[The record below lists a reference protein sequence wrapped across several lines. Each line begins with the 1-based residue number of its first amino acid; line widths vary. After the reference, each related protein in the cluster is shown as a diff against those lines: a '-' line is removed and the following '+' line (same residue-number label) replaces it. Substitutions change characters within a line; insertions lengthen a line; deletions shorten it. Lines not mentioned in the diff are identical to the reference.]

1 MPSWVWYYE
10 KHGWVKMGDA
20 INDDIN
26 EALFNTPFTDESA
39 AMASGS
45 DVVHSQAPFPTQL
58 QVSHHWRNP
67 KGKWKQTIYTL
78 YLQDMYQKSSDNSTI
93 RRIAGF
99 KDDKRTQPFVWQT
112 AQEQHV
118 ELMLLRHIM
127 RAEPNEEG
135 DSPHPSTIP
144 PPLTDWLSDLA
155 HVSSPKNGEGYGS
168 QPSGAAVTY
177 DQKPFYDNQGTSTSI
192 STSASSG
199 TTIPPPPGLE
209 PVGSQPKG
217 HTSTSRLTRVDEVGA
232 CWNEDMDTMVSFRST
247 VNASVSNVV
256 PSWHPND
263 PAVKK
268 PWKCPEGYC
277 VGSNLGSV
285 ATDAAHVALPLSAT
299 ESAPSECQ
307 SDDSWTH
314 IQQGKLSNEEYKE
327 RLQREMR
334 RINALDLSVPGD
346 VQAVQE

>member
-26 EALFNTPFTDESA
+26 EALYKTPFTDESG

-58 QVSHHWRNP
+58 RVSHDWRNP

-78 YLQDMYQKSSDNSTI
+78 YLQEMIQKSSDNCTI

-112 AQEQHV
+112 EQEQHD
-118 ELMLLRHIM
+118 ELMTLRHIM

-135 DSPHPSTIP
+135 DSAHPSTIP
-144 PPLTDWLSDLA
+144 PPLTDWRSDLT
-155 HVSSPKNGEGYGS
+155 HVSSPENGEGCGS

-177 DQKPFYDNQGTSTSI
+177 DQEPFYVNQGTSTSI

-209 PVGSQPKG
+209 PAGSQPKG
-217 HTSTSRLTRVDEVGA
+217 HTSTSRLTRVDEVDN
-232 CWNEDMDTMVSFRST
+232 CWNEPVS
-247 VNASVSNVV
+247 
-256 PSWHPND
+256 SWHPSD
-263 PAVKK
+263 HYVKK
-268 PWKCPEGYC
+268 PWKCPEGFV
-277 VGSNLGSV
+277 VGSKLCFD
-285 ATDAAHVALPLSAT
+285 ATDAAHVAKPSSVT
-299 ESAPSECQ
+299 DSAPSECQ

-314 IQQGKLSNEEYKE
+314 IQQGKLSNAEYKE

-334 RINALDLSVPGD
+334 RINALDLQVPGD